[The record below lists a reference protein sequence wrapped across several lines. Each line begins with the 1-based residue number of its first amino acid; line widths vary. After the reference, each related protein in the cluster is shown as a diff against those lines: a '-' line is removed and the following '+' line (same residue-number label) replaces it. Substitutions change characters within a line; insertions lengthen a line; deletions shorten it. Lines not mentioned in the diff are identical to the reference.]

1 MHSPAHSRRGGGIP
15 IAVLALLLAVAAI
28 GGPVRARLRQGGV
41 DQADAAVAP
50 LVEGHLLRKRWLL
63 IQNNFQVAA
72 NVAKVNGI
80 LDRAK
85 AAGYNGA
92 VFADVKFGRLDDGS
106 LIEAYPRYLRSVL
119 THARELGLTVM
130 PATADF
136 GYSDSILWHDPNL
149 AEDLPVRAEPYTA
162 RGGRLLPDA
171 ADAPR
176 LPNPDFE
183 ALPATGD
190 AFPGWDFQDAPGKAT
205 FLDLAVRHGG
215 RASLRMEELGRNNA
229 PSGNGRVYKRL
240 AVEPYRHLHLRV
252 WVKTERFQ
260 GGDVRALVL
269 AQNPARTLQ
278 WNSIPV
284 QATQDWTSFDVTF
297 NSLTHEEILVY
308 FGVWGGGT
316 GRIWWDDALLEP
328 AGPVNLIRR
337 AGAPL
342 EARLADGTVLDEGRD
357 LAPVSDPLAGRNP
370 WPGSFDLW
378 HAPPEIALAPGTRVR
393 EGDRV
398 LLSYHH
404 SVLIYGG
411 QVAASLLEPRAL
423 DIVAGQLAS
432 LRREFR
438 AADAFSGWMLSHD
451 EIRVHGWDQA
461 PRAGSG
467 RPGENLAENLRRV
480 RAAAEALD
488 HAAELYVWSD
498 MFDPFHNAAD
508 SAAPY
513 YLVNGNWAG
522 SWEGLSPRMGV
533 VNWNSQPDKRR
544 DSAAFFAA
552 RGHRQVLAGYYDR
565 PAGSFG
571 DRAWLADLRGLPGI
585 EGVLYA
591 QWGSGYD
598 NLEAWAQHVW
608 GDATWVMSTPEW
620 PTPPASTAWP
630 TTASTLAPPTMT
642 ASVGSTATTTGGP
655 TATPSAPPSAGVLL
669 PALSR

>member
-1 MHSPAHSRRGGGIP
+1 MQPSTQSRRVGWRLL
-15 IAVLALLLAVAAI
+15 IALALLVPAAAGSALAQLRPGARGQVDPAA
-28 GGPVRARLRQGGV
+28 
-41 DQADAAVAP
+41 AP
-50 LVEGHLLRKRWLL
+50 LVEGHLLTKRWLL
-63 IQNNFQVAA
+63 VQNNFQVAA

-106 LIEAYPRYLRSVL
+106 LIEAYPGNLRAVL
-119 THARELGLTVM
+119 THARDLGLATL

-149 AEDLPVRAEPYTA
+149 AEGLPVRDEPY
-162 RGGRLLPDA
+162 RVEGGRLRPDA

-183 ALPATGD
+183 TLPASGD
-190 AFPGWDFQDAPGKAT
+190 SFPGWDFQDAPGTAT
-205 FLDLAVRHGG
+205 FVDRAERHGG
-215 RASLRMEELGRNNA
+215 RASLRMEDLGRTNA

-240 AVEPYRHLHLRV
+240 AVQPFRHFHLRV
-252 WVKTERFQ
+252 WVKTAGFQ
-260 GGDVRALVL
+260 GGEVRALVL

-278 WNSIPV
+278 WNGIPV
-284 QATQDWTSFDVTF
+284 QATQDWTPFDVTF
-297 NSLTHEEILVY
+297 NSLTHDEILVY

-328 AGPVNLIRR
+328 AGLVNLVRR
-337 AGAPL
+337 PGAPAA
-342 EARLADGTVLDEGRD
+342 ARLADGKALAEGRD
-357 LAPVSDPLAGRNP
+357 LAPLADPQSGRTP

-378 HAPPEIALAPGTRVR
+378 HEPPVITVPPGSALR

-398 LLSYHH
+398 LLSYYHTA
-404 SVLIYGG
+404 LIYGG
-411 QVAASLLEPRAL
+411 QVAASLLEPRSL
-423 DIVAGQLAS
+423 EIVAGQLAS
-432 LRREFR
+432 LRREFL
-438 AADAFSGWMLSHD
+438 ASGAFSGWMLSHD
-451 EIRVHGWDQA
+451 EIRVHGWDEA
-461 PRAGSG
+461 PKAGSG
-467 RPGENLAENLRRV
+467 RPGENLAENLRQV
-480 RAAAEALD
+480 RSAAEALD
-488 HAAELYVWSD
+488 PAAELYVWSD

-544 DSAAFFAA
+544 DSAAFFAG
-552 RGHRQVLAGYYDR
+552 RGHKQILAGYYDQQPGR
-565 PAGSFG
+565 FG
-571 DRAWLADLRGLPGI
+571 DRAWLADLRGIPGI

-608 GDATWVMSTPEW
+608 GDAPWVLPTPEA
-620 PTPPASTAWP
+620 PTAELPTAVP
-630 TTASTLAPPTMT
+630 TIAGP
-642 ASVGSTATTTGGP
+642 P
-655 TATPSAPPSAGVLL
+655 TATSTGPSTPAATPSGAPPSVRLLL
-669 PALSR
+669 PVLTR